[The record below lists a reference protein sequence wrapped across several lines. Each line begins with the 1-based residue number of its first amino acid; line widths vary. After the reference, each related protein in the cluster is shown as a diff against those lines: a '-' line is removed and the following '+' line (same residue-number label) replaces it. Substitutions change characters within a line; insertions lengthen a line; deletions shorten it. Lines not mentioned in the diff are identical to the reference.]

1 MLRKKNKR
9 DRLELKTELTKRL
22 FDLLNIGQEK
32 KHTMDIYGENTF
44 PKRETSSLSLRRKA
58 FGLSRK
64 DRSNRKSCTV
74 VVEREDT

>member
-1 MLRKKNKR
+1 
-9 DRLELKTELTKRL
+9 
-22 FDLLNIGQEK
+22 
-32 KHTMDIYGENTF
+32 MDIFGENTF

-74 VVEREDT
+74 VVERRTRGAGQEEEAICYRARGEIPDDVQRRREPKDFR